1 MKIEVHFQEIRQTV
15 EVRDAQQAL
24 SLFKD
29 EAAARAPIMLRGL
42 IRSLSDL
49 HFAGEVVKR
58 ANAAEGRDD
67 ELPQSA
73 QQFLDWAV
81 ERSYVTVLEP

>member
-1 MKIEVHFQEIRQTV
+1 MKIEVHFQDIRQTV
-15 EVRDAQQAL
+15 EVRDAAQAL

-42 IRSLSDL
+42 IRSLGDM

-58 ANAAEGRDD
+58 ANAAEGREDD
-67 ELPQSA
+67 LPQSP

-81 ERSYVTVLEP
+81 ERGYVTVLEP